1 MAIDAFLV
9 FTTQSNQLPLKG
21 ETQDKQFS
29 AKNAIEI
36 SAYSLGIHNTTT
48 VGSAADGAG
57 AGKAQFSDFQIT
69 KLVDKLSPTL
79 LQYAGSGIHLQQLD
93 LYLRKAGGVGGKSP
107 DGGLVF
113 LQFSFKLVFVT
124 DIQWSGGTGDDAAK
138 EDVTFA
144 YGALQVQYSPQ
155 SITGQKGT
163 AVTGGWNRVTNSNNF
178 NVPGIG

>member
-9 FTTQSNQLPLKG
+9 FTTQGNQLPLEG

-48 VGSAADGAG
+48 VGSAAGGAG

-93 LYLRKAGGVGGKSP
+93 LYLRKAGETGGKSP
-107 DGGLVF
+107 AGLVF
-113 LQFSFKLVFVT
+113 MQFSFKLVYVT
-124 DIQWSGGTGDDAAK
+124 DIQWSGGSGDDRVK

-144 YGALQVQYSPQ
+144 YGALQVHYTPQ
-155 SITGQKGT
+155 SSTGQQGT
-163 AVTGGWNRVTNSNNF
+163 AVTGGWNRVTNSDNF
-178 NVPGIG
+178 TVPGIG